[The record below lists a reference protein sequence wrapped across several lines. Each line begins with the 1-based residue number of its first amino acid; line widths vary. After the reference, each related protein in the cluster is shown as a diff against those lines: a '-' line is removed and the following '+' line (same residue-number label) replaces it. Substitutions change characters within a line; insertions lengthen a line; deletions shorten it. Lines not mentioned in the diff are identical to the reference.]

1 MYTLLIADDE
11 RLECDAIELLV
22 NRAKLPLQCI
32 KAKNGREAVSLA
44 TQYQP
49 DIAFLD
55 IKMPGM
61 DGIEAAK
68 HIREIAPDCQIIFL
82 TAWSSF
88 EFAQQ
93 AIRLGASEYLVKP
106 VQRKEVYD
114 LLDSLLAQLDER
126 KLAREQHSGDILE
139 VLNLFSREF
148 FAALKFGELPI
159 ESLKSYFAM
168 QGISSEQGVA
178 LVIGG
183 MEEKAIKLFF
193 QDNQRLPK
201 LQLCYFPAIDRITV
215 LVFTNQPSKIVE
227 QLAGFQSLAYSNI
240 GSGMFFSDLAGIP
253 QAISTAS
260 ISYSHAYRLHVRF
273 QRFSDILKIPKDSV
287 TLQKKTDEMLQDTL
301 QGELGKA
308 REIAHEIIDMVNTT
322 NDNPT
327 LALNEL
333 YELLVVFCYE
343 LNKSVPFLQLGKP
356 EKRPVMEQEIYLM
369 DLLDSTCQAVLE
381 DKQDRYSR
389 AFRLVDQY
397 LHSHYPMQISV
408 EMASKMIN
416 LNPKYFSQLFK
427 VYLGSPFVEYLTRI
441 RMEKAKQLLDEGDRN
456 VKEIAEMTGFLDGNY
471 FTRVFRQYYGM
482 APSIYMEEQE
492 NTKF

>member
-1 MYTLLIADDE
+1 MYKLLIADDE
-11 RLECDAIELLV
+11 RIECDAIELLV
-22 NRAKLPLQCI
+22 NRAKLPLECI
-32 KAKNGREAVSLA
+32 KAKNGREAVELA
-44 TQYQP
+44 TQHQP

-68 HIREIAPDCQIIFL
+68 HIRENDPNCHIIFL

-114 LLDSLLAQLDER
+114 LLDSLIEKLDEK
-126 KLAREQHSGDILE
+126 KLAKEQHSGEIQE

-148 FAALKFGELPI
+148 FAALKFGELPLD
-159 ESLKSYFAM
+159 SLKSYFAM

-183 MEEKAIKLFF
+183 MEESAIKSFF
-193 QDNQRLPK
+193 QNTQKLPK
-201 LQLCYFPAIDRITV
+201 LQLCYFPSIDRITV
-215 LVFTNQPSKIVE
+215 LVFTSQPAKIIE

-240 GSGMFFSDLAGIP
+240 GSGMFFSDLSGIP
-253 QAISTAS
+253 KSISTAS
-260 ISYSHAYRLHVRF
+260 ISYSHAYRLRVRF
-273 QRFSDILKIPKDSV
+273 QRFSDMLKIPKDS
-287 TLQKKTDEMLQDTL
+287 TNLQARTNEMLENTL
-301 QGELGKA
+301 EGELGKA
-308 REIAHEIIDMVNTT
+308 RELAHEIIDIINTS
-322 NDNPT
+322 NDT
-327 LALNEL
+327 LQNAMDEL
-333 YELLVVFCYE
+333 YEILVVFWYE
-343 LNKSVPFLQLGKP
+343 LNKSIPLLNLGKP
-356 EKRPVMEQEIYLM
+356 EKGPVMELEIYLM

-389 AFRLVDQY
+389 AFKVVDQY
-397 LHSHYPMQISV
+397 LHSHYEQPISL
-408 EMASKMIN
+408 ELTSKMVN

-427 VYLGSPFVEYLTRI
+427 TYLGSPFVEYLTRI
-441 RMEKAKQLLDEGDRN
+441 RMEKAKQLLGEGIWN
-456 VKEIAEMTGFLDGNY
+456 VKEVAEMTGFLDGNY

-482 APSIYMEEQE
+482 APSVYREDGEE
-492 NTKF
+492 KK